1 MQDTGISISCQIW
14 TSCAE
19 DFGEAGFTK
28 ILAGLFGWLRV
39 FDHAHEV
46 LLVVHVALAIDVA
59 NVGLR
64 RAFGDVELLLDVS
77 GVVALGQ
84 EEQDFRFPARQQK
97 RVGHRFAL
105 AAEAPAA
112 AHGVVA
118 VRGLCGRLLRK
129 RRAAYGDEGGA
140 VRRLRTGSARSGSAM
155 RLRR

>member
-28 ILAGLFGWLRV
+28 IRAGLFGWLRV

-64 RAFGDVELLLDVS
+64 RALGYHQLLGYVLP
-77 GVVALGQ
+77 VA
-84 EEQDFRFPARQQK
+84 
-97 RVGHRFAL
+97 
-105 AAEAPAA
+105 
-112 AHGVVA
+112 
-118 VRGLCGRLLRK
+118 
-129 RRAAYGDEGGA
+129 
-140 VRRLRTGSARSGSAM
+140 SAGYQ
-155 RLRR
+155 L